1 MRWKFETLKKGSKET
16 ETKKKEKSKET
27 IKCYHLAGAR
37 LGDETTNE
45 PEVLQSPTSNSNQ
58 TDNSPGTP
66 LSQRRECALAAR
78 PGVRVSPPRCP
89 SVQQPRHMRP
99 GWRPE
104 VGEQEMGREDTHL
117 VRGAVLMPPRQR
129 LTQRITQAS
138 VAAAPPRSP
147 VSTSISRWGMQTLLY
162 F

>member
-66 LSQRRECALAAR
+66 LSQHRECALAAR
-78 PGVRVSPPRCP
+78 PGLRVSPPRRP
-89 SVQQPRHMRP
+89 SVQQPCCVRP

-104 VGEQEMGREDTHL
+104 VGEPERGRADTHL
-117 VRGAVLMPPRQR
+117 VRGADLPLPRPG
-129 LTQRITQAS
+129 LTQRITRAS
-138 VAAAPPRSP
+138 LAAAPPRSP
-147 VSTSISRWGMQTLLY
+147 VSTSISRWGMQTLLH